1 MTNETSHLEKNVI
14 AAAAALAEAQIKNIR
29 ARARQAEVEADKS
42 RLEDELEVAELE
54 LAEADLAFATTRV
67 ALLKA
72 LKAKKERIPCDDC
85 NAVNARVELWAVAA
99 SGDPEA
105 ILLAARKYGEKAHA
119 YFVDA
124 REREALETSIAD
136 LREKLKSA
144 GEERTAAVRKRGKLR
159 AAIKALATELGELY
173 GATVESI
180 GFFDLEKALADAA
193 HELTGTMDERFAY
206 SYVYTPDLPIT
217 LPEEVVSSQSPSQAG
232 AH

>member
-1 MTNETSHLEKNVI
+1 MANETSHLEKKVI
-14 AAAAALAEAQIKNIR
+14 EAAAALAQAQIKNIR
-29 ARARQAEVEADKS
+29 ARARQAEAEADKS

-72 LKAKKERIPCDDC
+72 LKTKKDRVPCDDI
-85 NAVNARVELWAVAA
+85 NAEKARVELWAVAA

-105 ILLAARKYGEKAHA
+105 ILIAARKYGEKAHA
-119 YFVDA
+119 YFVDS
-124 REREALETSIAD
+124 RERQALDATIAD
-136 LREKLKSA
+136 LRERLKVA

-159 AAIKALATELGELY
+159 AAVETLNKELGELY
-173 GATVESI
+173 DATVESI
-180 GFFDLEKALADAA
+180 AFFDLEKALTDAA

-232 AH
+232 SH